1 MQVRLSGFRARLVPA
16 IAVMTLALPQAAAPP
31 AMAQKQMTPTGVWQS
46 PGGNTRLRIAP
57 CGQQLCGQVAWASPQ
72 AKADAARAGHDN
84 LVGMQLFEQFSRT
97 GPNTFEGRVFVPDL
111 NRHFNGRLTMSG
123 PRTIE
128 VRGCIAGRVGCRTDT
143 WTKVG

>member
-1 MQVRLSGFRARLVPA
+1 MLAPAGRSCLLLVL
-16 IAVMTLALPQAAAPP
+16 AVAAL
-31 AMAQKQMTPTGVWQS
+31 AMAGVPGQPTFAQQQMTPTGLWQS

-57 CGQQLCGQVAWASPQ
+57 CGQQLCGRVAWASPQ
-72 AKADAARAGHDN
+72 AKADAARAGHDE
-84 LVGMQLFEQFSRT
+84 LIGMQLFEEFTRT
-97 GPNTFEGRVFVPDL
+97 GPDTFEGRVFVPDL
-111 NRHFNGRLTMSG
+111 NRRFNGRLTMTS